1 MPNKVAF
8 SNDHSNLEDIEEYY
22 FDSDQALQ
30 EYFLSSAVP
39 AKFIGY
45 SLNMLQDELKAR
57 AKSLDRMCSLE
68 ILATLEA
75 RFRVDYLVRCQKKR
89 RDVFSKKLRAIY
101 RKKENQASLVDDIIS
116 TWRKEH
122 PEHKARLDN
131 LQGALDYRNWL
142 AHGRY
147 WLPKKMPN
155 LSKYDY
161 LFLYS
166 LADDILGNI
175 DLLES

>member
-1 MPNKVAF
+1 MPSKVAF

-22 FDSDQALQ
+22 FDSELALQ
-30 EYFLSSAVP
+30 QYFLSSEVP
-39 AKFIGY
+39 AKFIGC
-45 SLNMLQDELKAR
+45 SLSMLQEELKDR
-57 AKSLDRMCSLE
+57 TESLDRMCSLE

-75 RFRVDYLVRCQKKR
+75 RFRVDYLVRCQKKK

-116 TWRKEH
+116 TWRREH
-122 PEHKARLDN
+122 PEHKARLDSF
-131 LQGALDYRNWL
+131 QGALDYRNWL

-147 WLPKKMPN
+147 WQPKKMPH
-155 LSKYDY
+155 LSRYDY

-175 DLLES
+175 ELLES